1 MLNNRNK
8 FKNNNQMILSL
19 IILAQENIKNIYQ
32 IKFTI
37 KVKRKKKK
45 FHNIVEVSYLLKRME
60 RRIFLKK

>member
-1 MLNNRNK
+1 
-8 FKNNNQMILSL
+8 MILSL